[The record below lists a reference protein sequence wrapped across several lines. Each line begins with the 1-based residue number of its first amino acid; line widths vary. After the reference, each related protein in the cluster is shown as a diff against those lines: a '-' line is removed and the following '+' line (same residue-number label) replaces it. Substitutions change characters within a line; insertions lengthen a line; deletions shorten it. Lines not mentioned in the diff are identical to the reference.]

1 MNSKLITNGI
11 LRAIAV
17 LTAIV
22 VLGYFLVMIQSVLI
36 YIIIA
41 AIIALIAKPMI
52 LFLRK
57 KLKFP
62 NTLAVISTMVLFVG
76 LILGITG
83 MFIPLVIEQG
93 ESLSLLKTKGLEE
106 NIGNLITQANE
117 YFTSKNIDILS
128 ELQGADVFASLKS
141 IPNLLNSIVGALGSF
156 SVGLFSV
163 LFISFFFMKDSKMFK
178 SALLTLMPKGTEDRF
193 SHSLEKINDLLSR
206 YFIGLV
212 IQITILFVIYTIILL
227 FIGVSNAVVIA
238 FLCALLNI
246 IPYVGPL
253 ISAFL
258 MIVLTMTSGLGQ
270 DLDFQAEILPKTVY
284 VMIGF
289 IIAQVV
295 DNFASQP
302 IIFSKTT
309 KSHPLEI
316 FLIIIIGGL
325 LAGPLGM
332 IIAVPS
338 YTVLKVILKE
348 FISDNKIV
356 SSLTKDI

>member
-22 VLGYFLVMIQSVLI
+22 VLGYFLIMIQSVLI

-227 FIGVSNAVVIA
+227 VIGVSNAVVIA